1 MKGPNT
7 VTAPHRGG
15 QADAEL
21 RETSLSPPPVRRTG
35 EPKLDYETSMDSGAC
50 ASGGAVSAKERAH
63 TQLAACR
70 KLNTY
75 GPVTLSYAGGNGCMG
90 DPDQ

>member
-1 MKGPNT
+1 MMGPNT

-15 QADAEL
+15 QAGAEL
-21 RETSLSPPPVRRTG
+21 RETSPPVRRTG
-35 EPKLDYETSMDSGAC
+35 EPKLDYETRMDNDAY
-50 ASGGAVSAKERAH
+50 ASGGVVSAKERAH
-63 TQLAACR
+63 TQLVCR

-75 GPVTLSYAGGNGCMG
+75 GPFTLSNAGGNGLMG